1 MAGEFALIDK
11 YFARPTPSAVLG
23 PGDDCALLQP
33 TPGKQLAITTDM
45 LVAGTHFLP
54 DTDPK
59 NLGWKA
65 LAVNLSDLAAMGAQP
80 RWVTLAGALPAA
92 DEPWIAKFAEGFF
105 ACAAEY
111 GVDLVGGDTT
121 RGPLNLSIT
130 AIGEVEP
137 GQALRRDGAKIGDQI
152 WVSGR
157 PGLASLGLAQ
167 LQGKIELPEPWQR
180 LCIAALEKP
189 RPRVALGL
197 ALKGIASA
205 AIDVSDGLL
214 ADLGHIAER
223 SGCAA
228 SLQLVSCRN
237 CGTWPSGASYDA
249 DLRRMALDCQLAGGD
264 DYELCFT
271 APYAAPCHSPIAA
284 ELELPLWCIGEMV
297 ENRDG
302 PAGEGHRI
310 RPGRPANRIRP
321 PRLRPLCLKS
331 RNAPASSFFSPPGA
345 LFCLGCGSGLA
356 PWAPGT
362 FGTLFAWLTFPLFQP
377 YFTDFGLLLALTA
390 AYLLGIW
397 ADRCHRQSDRRP
409 RPRQHRLG

>member
-33 TPGKQLAITTDM
+33 TPGKQLAVTTDM

-80 RWVTLAGALPAA
+80 RWVTLAGALPAV

-121 RGPLNLSIT
+121 KGPLNLCIT

-137 GQALRRDGAKIGDQI
+137 GRALRRDGAKVGDDI

-167 LQGKIELPEPWQR
+167 LQGKVELPGIWPR
-180 LCIAALEKP
+180 LCIGALEIP

-197 ALKGIASA
+197 ALVGIASA

-214 ADLGHIAER
+214 ADLGHITER

-228 SLQLVSCRN
+228 AIKLVQLPHLPRGEDYNS
-237 CGTWPSGASYDA
+237 
-249 DLRRMALDCQLAGGD
+249 DLRRLALDCQLAGGD

-271 APYAAPCHSPIAA
+271 APYSQRLAISQIAA
-284 ELELPLWCIGEMV
+284 ELELQLWCIGEMV
-297 ENRDG
+297 EKSIEN
-302 PAGEGHRI
+302 
-310 RPGRPANRIRP
+310 PAN
-321 PRLRPLCLKS
+321 
-331 RNAPASSFFSPPGA
+331 GA
-345 LFCLGCGSGLA
+345 TAQVTVFDPDGKPVQFDHQGYDH
-356 PWAPGT
+356 
-362 FGTLFAWLTFPLFQP
+362 FG
-377 YFTDFGLLLALTA
+377 
-390 AYLLGIW
+390 
-397 ADRCHRQSDRRP
+397 
-409 RPRQHRLG
+409 

>member
-1 MAGEFALIDK
+1 MPGEFALIDK

-33 TPGKQLAITTDM
+33 SPGKQLAVTTDM

-80 RWVTLAGALPAA
+80 RWVTLAGSLPTVN
-92 DEPWIAKFAEGFF
+92 EPWIAKFAEGFF

-111 GVDLVGGDTT
+111 GVDVVGGDTT
-121 RGPLNLSIT
+121 KGPLNLCIT
-130 AIGEVEP
+130 AMGEVEP
-137 GQALRRDGAKIGDQI
+137 GQALRRDGAKVGDQI

-157 PGLASLGLAQ
+157 PGLASLGLAH
-167 LQGKIELPEPWQR
+167 LQGKIQLPEPWPR
-180 LCIAALEKP
+180 LCVGALEKP

-197 ALKGIASA
+197 ALTGIASA

-228 SLQLVSCRN
+228 AVKLVQLPHLPK
-237 CGTWPSGASYDA
+237 GESYDA
-249 DLRRMALDCQLAGGD
+249 DLRRIALECQLAGGD

-271 APYAAPCHSPIAA
+271 APGTQSLAIAQIAA
-284 ELELPLWCIGEMV
+284 QLELPLWNIGEMTAGKAGDV
-297 ENRDG
+297 TVFDPDG
-302 PAGEGHRI
+302 KPVQFEHKGYDH
-310 RPGRPANRIRP
+310 
-321 PRLRPLCLKS
+321 
-331 RNAPASSFFSPPGA
+331 
-345 LFCLGCGSGLA
+345 
-356 PWAPGT
+356 
-362 FGTLFAWLTFPLFQP
+362 FGTEA
-377 YFTDFGLLLALTA
+377 
-390 AYLLGIW
+390 
-397 ADRCHRQSDRRP
+397 
-409 RPRQHRLG
+409 

>member
-1 MAGEFALIDK
+1 MPSEFTLIEQ
-11 YFARPTPSAVLG
+11 YFTRPTPSAVLG

-33 TPGKQLAITTDM
+33 TPGKQLAVTTDM

-80 RWVTLAGALPAA
+80 RWVTLAGALPAPQGGA
-92 DEPWIAKFAEGFF
+92 VDEPWLAKFAAGFF

-111 GVDLVGGDTT
+111 GVDVVGGDTT
-121 RGPLNLSIT
+121 RGPLNLCIT

-137 GQALRRDGAKIGDQI
+137 GRALRRDGAQVGDQI

-167 LQGKIELPEPWQR
+167 LQGKIELPAVWQR

-197 ALKGIASA
+197 ALNGVASA

-228 SLQLVSCRN
+228 AVQLVQLPHLPKGETYN
-237 CGTWPSGASYDA
+237 A

-271 APYAAPCHSPIAA
+271 APYAQHLAIGRIAA
-284 ELELPLWCIGEMV
+284 ELELPLWCIGDIV
-297 ENRDG
+297 DG
-302 PAGEGHRI
+302 PAGEVTVLDPDGQ
-310 RPGRPANRIRP
+310 PV
-321 PRLRPLCLKS
+321 
-331 RNAPASSFFSPPGA
+331 
-345 LFCLGCGSGLA
+345 
-356 PWAPGT
+356 T
-362 FGTLFAWLTFPLFQP
+362 FDHHGF
-377 YFTDFGLLLALTA
+377 DHFG
-390 AYLLGIW
+390 
-397 ADRCHRQSDRRP
+397 
-409 RPRQHRLG
+409 